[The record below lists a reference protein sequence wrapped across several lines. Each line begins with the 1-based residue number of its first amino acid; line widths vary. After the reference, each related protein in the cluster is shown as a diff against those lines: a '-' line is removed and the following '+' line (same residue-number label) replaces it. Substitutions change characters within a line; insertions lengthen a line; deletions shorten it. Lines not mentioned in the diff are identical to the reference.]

1 MLGKVSRMRIENV
14 ARAGLVVSLLS
25 GCSSAGSAQS
35 APDAS
40 ASDAGDAS
48 SPLDA
53 PSGDHASPEGAPGDA
68 SNAGDAQGST
78 DAGPPDT
85 GPPAVR
91 RIGRFDLSDPA
102 QPSAEWSGSAME
114 AMFTGTS
121 VAATLG
127 GASNYFAVL
136 VDGTEEPVT
145 VTDGGSSYA
154 LAGGLAPGTH
164 HVLVFRR
171 DEAFDQPSALVGF
184 TFGDAGALLPPP
196 ATPARRIEVIGD
208 SITAGYGDECTNA
221 SQSFSAATENEYLAY
236 GSLTGRAMGADV
248 HVIAWSGKGLYQ
260 NLDGTTTETMPILW
274 QRTLPTDATSTWD
287 PSSWIPDA
295 VVVNLGTNDYGA
307 PGADPTTSFT
317 NAYVTF
323 VTQLRAVYPSAHFF
337 LCVGPMLG
345 GTQYTEAQGAIQSV
359 IATRASA
366 GDNALTS
373 VSFPTQDCKSDGSGC
388 GCDYHPS
395 PATHAA
401 MAQVLEAAMKS
412 ALGW

>member
-1 MLGKVSRMRIENV
+1 MRIET
-14 ARAGLVVSLLS
+14 VVLAASLLL
-25 GCSSAGSAQS
+25 GCSRSGSGSPGPAQ
-35 APDAS
+35 DAS
-40 ASDAGDAS
+40 TPEAGDAGAG
-48 SPLDA
+48 PANDGA
-53 PSGDHASPEGAPGDA
+53 PADHASPDAPG
-68 SNAGDAQGST
+68 GDALAPA
-78 DAGPPDT
+78 DAGTPDT

-91 RIGRFDLSDPA
+91 RIGRFDLSDPSK
-102 QPSAEWSGSAME
+102 PSAEWSGSAME

-121 VAATLG
+121 VQAVLG
-127 GASNYFAVL
+127 GNGNYFAVL

-145 VTDGGSSYA
+145 LTSGGSGGSSYA
-154 LAGGLAPGTH
+154 LASGLPPGTH

-171 DEAFDQPSALVGF
+171 DEAFDQPSAFVGF

-196 ATPARRIEVIGD
+196 PTPSRRVEVIGD
-208 SITAGYGDECTNA
+208 SISAGYGDECTNA
-221 SQSFSAATENEYLAY
+221 SQHFSAATENEYLAY
-236 GSLTGRAMGADV
+236 GALTARDLGADV

-274 QRTLPTDATSTWD
+274 QRTLPTVTTSTWD

-307 PGADPTTSFT
+307 PGADPTASFT
-317 NAYVTF
+317 SAYVAF
-323 VTQLRAVYPSAHFF
+323 VATLRAAYPSAHLF

-345 GTQYTEAQGAIQSV
+345 GTTYTAAQGAIQSV
-359 IATRASA
+359 IAARAKA
-366 GDNALTS
+366 GDSALTL

-395 PATHAA
+395 PATHTA
-401 MAQVLEAAMKS
+401 MAAVLESAMKS